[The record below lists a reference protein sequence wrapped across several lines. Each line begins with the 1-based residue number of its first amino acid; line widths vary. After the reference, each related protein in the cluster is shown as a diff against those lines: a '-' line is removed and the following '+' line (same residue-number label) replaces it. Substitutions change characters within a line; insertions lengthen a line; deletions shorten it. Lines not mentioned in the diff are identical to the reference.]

1 MMNPINFLGKGF
13 RKFANIFWKNSLN
26 SSYENSLKSTVSN
39 KSCDVDSSES
49 SKSSLL
55 KYRERNAYDES
66 NTSNT
71 GMVVPNLNYIY
82 KYFDPSRRKYLE
94 RMTTNNINNRVCKV
108 EISANNPSEDR
119 CNALQ
124 LKNLKGYFAAVF
136 DGHGG
141 DAVADY
147 AKKELHKRFDENYQL
162 LKEDSRILEKQKI
175 VLAMYKAF
183 EEVVI

>member
-1 MMNPINFLGKGF
+1 MNPINFLGKGF

-26 SSYENSLKSTVSN
+26 SSFENSLKSNVSN
-39 KSCDVDSSES
+39 KSCDVDSE
-49 SKSSLL
+49 KTSL
-55 KYRERNAYDES
+55 YRERTAFDELDT
-66 NTSNT
+66 NKT
-71 GMVVPNLNYIY
+71 GMVVPRLNYIY
-82 KYFDPSRRKYLE
+82 KYFDPTRKKYTDK
-94 RMTTNNINNRVCKV
+94 MTSNNINNRVCKV

-147 AKKELHKRFDENYQL
+147 AKKELHKKFDENYQV
-162 LKEDSRILEKQKI
+162 LKEDSSILEKQKI
-175 VLAMYKAF
+175 ILAMYKAF
-183 EEVVI
+183 EEVVK